1 MNASLSRGAESF
13 DVGATIGQAR
23 GLNLLRKA
31 KRAADDRMQLDR
43 STIAGPVLAA
53 ATTIAAFAVDHTLF
67 AVPNPAPL
75 LVCIVAFAGSLSG
88 LASAS
93 VSAAIAIIGSAL
105 FFLDHRSTA

>member
-13 DVGATIGQAR
+13 TIDATIGQAR
-23 GLNLLRKA
+23 GLNLLRKTRERQETA
-31 KRAADDRMQLDR
+31 SRDRMQLDR
-43 STIAGPVLAA
+43 RTIAGPVLAA
-53 ATTIAAFAVDHTLF
+53 ATTIAAFAVDRTVF

-93 VSAAIAIIGSAL
+93 VS
-105 FFLDHRSTA
+105 